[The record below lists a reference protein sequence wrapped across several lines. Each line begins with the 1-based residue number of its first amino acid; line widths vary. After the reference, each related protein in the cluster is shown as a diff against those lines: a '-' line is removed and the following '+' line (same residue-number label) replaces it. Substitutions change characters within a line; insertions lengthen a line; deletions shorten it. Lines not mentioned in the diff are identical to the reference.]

1 MDSGR
6 VPVRRTGSSSSGRA
20 QGWLILSLFAA
31 LVALT
36 GGASRYDAIQIVP
49 LRALSALFLIPAF
62 YYLTLESI
70 KGQRALFILFGC
82 YALLVSVQL
91 VPFPPALWQGL
102 PDRSDLAQLDSA
114 LGFQDVWRPLTLTPM
129 RSWNVLGSL
138 VVPAAG
144 LLLAVALRGSARV
157 ILRVIA
163 GLGVLNAV
171 LGLLQIVTGKS
182 SVFYFYELTNR
193 GSPVGIFAN
202 ENHAAIFAACSLLVV
217 TSLALRAR
225 EVQSASWERLIYP
238 VAFVFILLTA
248 LVGAS
253 RAGLAATLGA
263 VVISLVMLFLSPRT
277 SRGHSVNDP
286 VRRWLDKHSGLVV
299 VVPVVAIT
307 LTAATFMLLDRT
319 PAFQDLLSRD
329 SLADLRWSLWPV
341 IAAMIATHWALGTG
355 FGSFEQVYNIYE
367 PSELLMPQYV
377 NQAHNDW
384 AQFVIEGGIPGVL
397 ILIALFVWMAR
408 AIVKIA
414 AKNSARVNALFW
426 VSIFA
431 IVGVASLVD
440 YPLRTPIF
448 QLVAIWLLV
457 ALSRDMR
464 DRHGREVNA
473 ANRVP

>member
-91 VPFPPALWQGL
+91 VPLPPSLWQGL

-299 VVPVVAIT
+299 MVPVVAIT

-341 IAAMIATHWALGTG
+341 IAAMFATHWALGTG

-408 AIVKIA
+408 TIVKIA